1 VFDVGAPKVGL
12 FCPNIFKVVSF
23 RIPAHSAAKYKKNVV
38 RYPPS
43 IYGIRSATPQKI
55 LTSENSQFELT
66 MARGRHA
73 SF

>member
-38 RYPPS
+38 KYPPVFTV
-43 IYGIRSATPQKI
+43 YEMQHHRKY
-55 LTSENSQFELT
+55 
-66 MARGRHA
+66 
-73 SF
+73 